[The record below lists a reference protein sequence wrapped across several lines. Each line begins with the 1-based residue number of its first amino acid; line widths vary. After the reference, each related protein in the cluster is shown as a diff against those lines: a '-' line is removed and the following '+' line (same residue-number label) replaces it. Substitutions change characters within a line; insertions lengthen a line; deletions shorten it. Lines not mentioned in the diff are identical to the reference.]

1 MLKKR
6 EKKEI
11 LVDKIRT
18 LIGDFTIRFAEE
30 KDASIIFGMVKE
42 LAEYEKLLDS
52 FEATIELFR
61 ESLFGRSVAE
71 ALIGEYRGRPV
82 GYAIFFHNFST
93 FKGRIGIF
101 IEDVYVKPELRGR
114 GFGEA
119 MFSFIAKLAIKRKCG
134 RVEWACLNWNEPS
147 ISFYKKLGAV
157 ALDDWKMFRLEG
169 NYLKRAAEKQS

>member
-1 MLKKR
+1 M
-6 EKKEI
+6 
-11 LVDKIRT
+11 VDNIQTRVD
-18 LIGDFTIRFAEE
+18 DFTIRFAKE

-42 LAEYEKLLDS
+42 LAEYEKLFDT

-61 ESLFGRSVAE
+61 ESLFGRGVAE

-82 GYAIFFHNFST
+82 GYVIFFHNFST

-101 IEDVYVKPELRGR
+101 IEDIYVKHELRGR
-114 GFGEA
+114 GFGEE
-119 MFSFIAKLAIKRKCG
+119 MFSFIAKLAIKRKCN

-157 ALDDWKMFRLEG
+157 ALDDWKIYRLEG
-169 NYLKRAAEKQS
+169 NCLKRAAEKAKLRL